1 MKSSLQINWYGIGR
15 MKSNFIPKYLTKG
28 LNVTI
33 FGGYVMTYSKKDA
46 AILKQRLS
54 EKDDYMS
61 FVITDKQF
69 GLISIGRNAKKHP
82 AFSNQL
88 TFTQNGVTGVIP
100 ITQKQLGA
108 CWHFNDNRNKVII

>member
-1 MKSSLQINWYGIGR
+1 MKSSLQVKWYGITR
-15 MKSNFIPKYLTKG
+15 LKSNFIPKYLTKG
-28 LNVTI
+28 LHVAI
-33 FGGYVMTYSKKDA
+33 FGGYVLTPHRKDA
-46 AILKQRLS
+46 AILKQRLA
-54 EKDDYMS
+54 KKNDYMS
-61 FVITDKQF
+61 FIITDKQF

-108 CWHFNDNRNKVII
+108 CWHFNDNRNKEII